1 MEAFLRIWQEPPVHL
16 PLLMLE
22 GMKIQALS
30 VKVKLDEILKVQVIS
45 INLPM
50 AVRCDRQRVL
60 MDVKKF
66 RQIGKLILREPPKI
80 LKGSVGFSAL
90 LLYERAF
97 RFVFFFKLLNYIL
110 WLNRTSTGAKDSY
123 ISNLQANYP
132 DPSSCYNTRSYSTL
146 LLLSLDLDSYL

>member
-16 PLLMLE
+16 PLVMFE

-30 VKVKLDEILKVQVIS
+30 VKVKLDEILKVQVIL

-50 AVRCDRQRVL
+50 AVHCERQRVL
-60 MDVKKF
+60 TDVKKF

-80 LKGSVGFSAL
+80 SKGSVGFSGL

-97 RFVFFFKLLNYIL
+97 RFVFFNLLNYIL
-110 WLNRTSTGAKDSY
+110 WLNRTSTGVKDSY